1 MTEKRFT
8 KEVVE
13 LIVKR
18 LETVPPNIKMSV
30 GSKGTFEIRD
40 IIKSVE
46 KQDEM
51 GKMFIETQLQY
62 LKSLKNL
69 PA

>member
-51 GKMFIETQLQY
+51 GKMFIEMQLQY

-69 PA
+69 ST

>member
-51 GKMFIETQLQY
+51 GKMFIEMQLQY